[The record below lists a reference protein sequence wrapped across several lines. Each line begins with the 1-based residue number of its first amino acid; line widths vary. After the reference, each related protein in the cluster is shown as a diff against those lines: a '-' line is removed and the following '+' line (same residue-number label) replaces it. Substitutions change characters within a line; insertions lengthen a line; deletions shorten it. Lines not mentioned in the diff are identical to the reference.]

1 MSRKATKFSY
11 ELLRELKGTT
21 CCNCGLD
28 CKDNIIFHHI
38 VPISIG
44 GNDAIN
50 NIVPICSVCHDLI
63 HTGREKELRKQSELI
78 KAGLE
83 RARAEGKHIG
93 RKKLTFETLPINFIQ
108 YLDTHKDIKKINIM
122 QAAKELKISRP
133 TFYKYQEIY
142 LAHKK
147 EE

>member
-11 ELLRELKGTT
+11 TLLKELKGTV

-28 CKDNIIFHHI
+28 CKDNILFHHI

-44 GNDAIN
+44 GNDTIN
-50 NIVPICSVCHDLI
+50 NIVPICSVCHDMI
-63 HTGREKELRKQSELI
+63 HFGASTESISHSELI

-83 RARAEGKHIG
+83 RARAEGKQIG
-93 RKKLTFETLPINFIQ
+93 RKKVTFEDLPEDFSIYAEQ
-108 YLDTHKDIKKINIM
+108 IKNKKTTIA

-133 TFYKYQEIY
+133 TFYKYLDIY
-142 LAHKK
+142 NNNK
-147 EE
+147 